1 MPRSEGGSAT
11 DQPTTDAI
19 DQPTTGQPS
28 ETDRVLEQRQGERGG
43 QSATT
48 TRTYT
53 VKAGDTLSDIAQS
66 EMGDAKRWP
75 ELYAA
80 NKDAVGGNPDMIH
93 PGLELKIPD

>member
-11 DQPTTDAI
+11 DQPAT
-19 DQPTTGQPS
+19 DQPT
-28 ETDRVLEQRQGERGG
+28 ETERVIEQRRGERGG
-43 QSATT
+43 QDTT
-48 TRTYT
+48 SKMYT

-80 NKDAVGGNPDMIH
+80 NKDAVGDNPDMIH
-93 PGLELKIPD
+93 PGLDLKIPD

>member
-11 DQPTTDAI
+11 DQPT
-19 DQPTTGQPS
+19 DQPT
-28 ETDRVLEQRQGERGG
+28 ETERVMEQRQGERGG
-43 QSATT
+43 KSATST
-48 TRTYT
+48 KTYT
-53 VKAGDTLSDIAQS
+53 VKSGDTLSDIAES

-80 NKDAVGGNPDMIH
+80 NKEAVGDNPDMIH

>member
-11 DQPTTDAI
+11 DQTTTD
-19 DQPTTGQPS
+19 QQT
-28 ETDRVLEQRQGERGG
+28 ETERVMEQRRGERGG
-43 QSATT
+43 GDTT
-48 TRTYT
+48 TKTYT
-53 VKAGDTLSDIAQS
+53 VKAGDTLSDIAES

-80 NKDAVGGNPDMIH
+80 NKDAVGNNPDMIH